1 MLTFNGIKLRH
12 NSRKGKVG
20 PSFIAKIQRLF
31 AKRCFNY
38 FSFQFFEPM
47 LFYLYRKIFKPM
59 KKITLFFCTLGIQ
72 ICVTAQQVKVDPGAV
87 ILLDRMSEVIGDL
100 NSCSFKVNSSIDQL
114 DPQNGLIRE
123 FFHHE
128 VYMVGPDKMQ
138 IQTNG
143 PKGNHGYWYN
153 GDILM
158 YYSMTFN
165 HYSFIDTPDNIIETI
180 DMVNAEYGIDF
191 PAADFF
197 YPTFTD
203 DLIDHSEIITYRGLI
218 TVDGHECHHIV
229 ALGAEQHIQLWLK
242 NDAFTLPLRIVII
255 EKSEGFSLQY
265 EGVFSD
271 WVINPNLPDAI
282 FDFVVPETAKRLT
295 IVPKRTIQ

>member
-1 MLTFNGIKLRH
+1 
-12 NSRKGKVG
+12 
-20 PSFIAKIQRLF
+20 
-31 AKRCFNY
+31 
-38 FSFQFFEPM
+38 
-47 LFYLYRKIFKPM
+47 M
-59 KKITLFFCTLGIQ
+59 KKTKLILLLVLVCSQSFGQQHQIDPNAIT
-72 ICVTAQQVKVDPGAV
+72 
-87 ILLDRMSEVIGDL
+87 LLDRMSGIIGEL
-100 NSCSFKVNSSIDQL
+100 NSCSFQINTSVDQL

-123 FFHHE
+123 FFNHE

-158 YYSMTFN
+158 YYSLTYN

-180 DMVNAEYGIDF
+180 DMVNADYGIDF

-203 DLIDHSEIITYRGLI
+203 DLIDHSEIITYRGLV
-218 TVDGHECHHIV
+218 TVDGQECHHIV
-229 ALGAEQHIQLWLK
+229 ASGAEQHIQLWLK

-295 IVPKRTIQ
+295 IVPKRTIK